1 MSGTKPATRLT
12 ERLTAGVPGT
22 PTPKRRKRPRG
33 RRVYSRKARW
43 IIGVLNLGTFFLVW
57 QLWATYSDV
66 PQLFLPSVTDV
77 FRELQEMSAEGIL
90 WGNLWISTWI
100 YVVGLAI
107 SLVIAIPAGLAI
119 GGIRILDRVL
129 SPYIWALYTTP
140 RLILMPLILL
150 WVGINDTA
158 RIVIIVL
165 SAVPATL
172 VVVMEGV
179 KTVDNSLVKAARS
192 FGAGRVE
199 LFRFVVFPATVPFI
213 ATGIRMGVSRGLIGL
228 FIGELF
234 TSSDGIGYIITLAS
248 KTFNSA
254 RLYGM
259 LLIFVLFCVAM
270 VGLSQVLE
278 RRVSQWRSQPLAA

>member
-1 MSGTKPATRLT
+1 MSKSVALG
-12 ERLTAGVPGT
+12 ERLRFGT
-22 PTPKRRKRPRG
+22 PLTQRRA
-33 RRVYSRKARW
+33 RRRRTRRIYTRRQRW
-43 IIGVLNLGTFFLVW
+43 IIGVVNLATFFLLW
-57 QLWATYSDV
+57 QVIATTSDI
-66 PQLFLPSVTDV
+66 PQLFLPAVSDV
-77 FRELQEMSAEGIL
+77 FRELGEMSAEGIL

-100 YVVGLAI
+100 YIVGMII
-107 SLVIAIPAGLAI
+107 SLAIAIPAGLAI
-119 GGIRILDRVL
+119 GGVKILDKIL
-129 SPYIWALYTTP
+129 TPYVWAVYTTP

-179 KTVDNSLVKAARS
+179 KTVDISLLKAARC
-192 FGAGRVE
+192 FGAGRTQ
-199 LFRFVVFPATVPFI
+199 LFGKVVFPATVPFI
-213 ATGIRMGVSRGLIGL
+213 ATGVRMGVSRGLIGL

-234 TSSDGIGYIITLAS
+234 TAANGIGYIIALST

-254 RLYGM
+254 RTYGM

-270 VGLSQVLE
+270 VGLTQLLE
-278 RRVSQWRSQPLAA
+278 RKVSQWRSQPTAA

>member
-1 MSGTKPATRLT
+1 VTTTATRT
-12 ERLTAGVPGT
+12 S
-22 PTPKRRKRPRG
+22 PTRKYAKPTRRRT
-33 RRVYSRKARW
+33 RRVYTRKQRW
-43 IIGVLNLGTFFLVW
+43 IIGTVNLATFFLIW
-57 QLWATYSDV
+57 QIAATTTDI

-77 FRELQEMSAEGIL
+77 FRELREMHEEGIL
-90 WGNLWISTWI
+90 WNNLAISAWI
-100 YVVGLAI
+100 YVVGMVI
-107 SLVIAIPAGLAI
+107 SIAIAVPLGLLI
-119 GGIRILDRVL
+119 GGVRILDRIL
-129 SPYIWALYTTP
+129 APYVWAVYTTP

-179 KTVDNSLVKAARS
+179 KTVDNSLIRAAKS
-192 FGAGRVE
+192 FGASRFR
-199 LFRFVVFPATVPFI
+199 LFRSVVLPSTVPFV

-234 TSSDGIGYIITLAS
+234 TAANGIGYIITLAS

-254 RLYGM
+254 RTYGM
-259 LLIFVLFCVAM
+259 LLIFIMFCVAM
-270 VGLSQVLE
+270 VGLSQLLE
-278 RRVSQWRSQPLAA
+278 RKVSAWRAPNI

>member
-1 MSGTKPATRLT
+1 MTTTATRT
-12 ERLTAGVPGT
+12 S
-22 PTPKRRKRPRG
+22 PTRKYAKPTRRRT
-33 RRVYSRKARW
+33 RRVYTRKQRW
-43 IIGVLNLGTFFLVW
+43 IIGTVNLATFFLIW
-57 QLWATYSDV
+57 QIAATTTDI

-77 FRELQEMSAEGIL
+77 FRELREMHEEGIL
-90 WGNLWISTWI
+90 WNNLAISAWI
-100 YVVGLAI
+100 YVVGMVI
-107 SLVIAIPAGLAI
+107 SIVIAVPLGLLI
-119 GGIRILDRVL
+119 GGVRILDRIL
-129 SPYIWALYTTP
+129 APYVWAVYTTP

-179 KTVDNSLVKAARS
+179 KTVDNSLIRAAKS
-192 FGAGRVE
+192 FGASRFR
-199 LFRFVVFPATVPFI
+199 LFRSVVLPSTVPFV

-234 TSSDGIGYIITLAS
+234 TAANGIGYIITLAS

-254 RLYGM
+254 RTYGM
-259 LLIFVLFCVAM
+259 LLIFIMFCVAM
-270 VGLSQVLE
+270 VGLSQLLE
-278 RRVSQWRSQPLAA
+278 RKVSAWRAPNI

>member
-1 MSGTKPATRLT
+1 VTATSGTRLAHDLPTRKPSAPR
-12 ERLTAGVPGT
+12 
-22 PTPKRRKRPRG
+22 KRRPRG
-33 RRVYSRKARW
+33 RRVYSRTQRW
-43 IIGVLNLGTFFLVW
+43 VIGVINLATFFALW
-57 QLWATYSDV
+57 QVAATVSDI

-77 FRELQEMSAEGIL
+77 FRELQEMSEEGIL
-90 WGNLWISTWI
+90 WGNLWISMWI
-100 YVVGLAI
+100 YLVGLGI
-107 SLVIAIPAGLAI
+107 SLVIAIPMGLTI
-119 GGIRILDRVL
+119 GGIRILDKIL
-129 SPYIWALYTTP
+129 SPYVWALYTTP

-179 KTVDNSLVKAARS
+179 KTVDNSLLNAARS

-199 LFRFVVFPATVPFI
+199 MFRFVVFPATVPFI
-213 ATGIRMGVSRGLIGL
+213 ATGVRMGVSRGLIGL

-234 TSSDGIGYIITLAS
+234 TGTNGIGYIITLAS

-254 RLYGM
+254 RTYGM
-259 LLIFVLFCVAM
+259 LLIFILFCIAM
-270 VGLSQVLE
+270 VGLSQLLE
-278 RRVSQWRSQPLAA
+278 RKVSQWRTQPLAA